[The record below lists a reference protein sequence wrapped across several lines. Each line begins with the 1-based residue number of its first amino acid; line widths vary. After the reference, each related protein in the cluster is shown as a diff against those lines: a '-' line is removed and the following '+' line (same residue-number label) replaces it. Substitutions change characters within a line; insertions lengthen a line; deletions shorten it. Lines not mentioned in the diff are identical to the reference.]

1 MKRVVC
7 WKLKGFA
14 CIPRLKRGLN
24 VRSVGARGTL
34 DARVDIVEDSKR
46 PDSLSKSSG
55 LHAVT
60 DLATV
65 MLIRRRNVIAIE
77 YMYA

>member
-1 MKRVVC
+1 MLEIEGC
-7 WKLKGFA
+7 C
-14 CIPRLKRGLN
+14 CISRLKRGLD

-34 DARVDIVEDSKR
+34 DARVDLVEESKR

-55 LHAVT
+55 SHAVT
-60 DLATV
+60 DLAIV
-65 MLIRRRNVIAIE
+65 MLIRGRNVIATE